1 MQIEI
6 EAIALDIG
14 LDPKADQGIDR
25 LQDDE
30 GRDRVVDHH
39 RQDADCLIDDL
50 AAIALDQ
57 PGGAAILA
65 DGEDAGQKRARGAA
79 DRMHAE
85 DAERVVIAEGGF
97 EPDRTPV
104 ADDAGDRADDQSADR
119 TDEARGGRG
128 RQHAPPNPP
137 RPTRPG
143 PAPPRGPTP
152 RTAPSRPA
160 SRPRPSR
167 SRRTPVRSRP

>member
-50 AAIALDQ
+50 AANALDQ

-65 DGEDAGQKRARGAA
+65 DGEDAGQKRAGGAA

-85 DAERVVIAEGGF
+85 DVQRGVIAHGGLV
-97 EPDRTPV
+97 PAPPPG
-104 ADDAGDRADDQSADR
+104 ADDASAP
-119 TDEARGGRG
+119 AYY
-128 RQHAPPNPP
+128 P
-137 RPTRPG
+137 R
-143 PAPPRGPTP
+143 
-152 RTAPSRPA
+152 
-160 SRPRPSR
+160 
-167 SRRTPVRSRP
+167 